1 VNDLAFKP
9 SRLQAS
15 VYWREAALMETWTQ
29 DIKYGLRTLL
39 KKPAFTSVAVL
50 SLALGIGANT
60 AIFTVINAVF
70 NHPLAIADPSSVV
83 ELFTKDTK
91 TVQAA
96 NANLTATSLQNFEDY
111 RTANTGLSAMAAF
124 FPFGLPLTQHGETNG
139 VPVTMTSANYFDL
152 LGVKPAMGRFFSPEE
167 DLDHAMPVAIL
178 SHAMWVTTFGA
189 DAGILGKSIVLNNIP
204 FSVIGVGPDGFKGT
218 ATLAGADV
226 IWVPLGMRDQLIA
239 GQLRTLSTNRRFR
252 WISMLGR
259 LKPGVTMD
267 QARTGLKVVATSLA
281 EAYPDANLGRTIEVS
296 SVSDSAL
303 GINDR
308 SQFVKTGTVLMA
320 VVGLVLLIACVNLAN
335 LLLAQSARRER
346 EIAVRSALGANR
358 RRLVRQML
366 VESVLLSLIGGG
378 LGLVIAYWG
387 RNALWSFRPPFLG
400 QASID
405 LSLDSGVLGFTA
417 LVSVLTGLIF
427 GIVPAVK
434 LSRTNLTETLKI
446 GGRSGSSGLGQTWLR
461 SVLVAGEIALAT
473 VALVGSGLFVR
484 SMQAAQNL
492 DLGFDAK
499 HVAFIGLNPGSQHY
513 DTGHGLQFYED
524 AMAKARQAQGV
535 EAASVAS
542 IVPLSFFGGGV
553 LLTTFPEGQTQ
564 NSTYRGSLITY
575 NDVTPAYFET
585 LRIPMRGGRD
595 FTQFDREGTTPV
607 AIVNETTAKQ
617 LWPGQNAVGK
627 RFTIVQQTEL
637 YEVVGVVA
645 TSTLGTVGEDPA
657 PQIYRPMRQDY
668 QPGAALVIRTS
679 GDPASRLGLV
689 RDAVQTIDR
698 TMPLRNTGTVHEQ
711 IDQDLWASR
720 MGAALLSIFG
730 GLALA
735 LAMIGVYGVMSY
747 SVAQRTPEIGFRI
760 ALGAQPINVLW
771 LVMRQGLTLAAC
783 GALAG
788 IALAVLA
795 GRSIATLLYG
805 IQPADPLTLLTVTGG
820 LTLVAL
826 LACYIPARRATR
838 VDPLVALRAE

>member
-1 VNDLAFKP
+1 
-9 SRLQAS
+9 
-15 VYWREAALMETWTQ
+15 METWTQ
-29 DIKYGLRTLL
+29 DIKYGLRTLI

-70 NHPLAIADPSSVV
+70 NHPLAIEDPSSVV

-111 RTANTGLSAMAAF
+111 RTANTGLSAVAGF
-124 FPFGLPLTQHGETNG
+124 FPFGLPLTLHGETNA

-167 DLDHAMPVAIL
+167 DLDHAVPVAIL
-178 SHAMWVTTFGA
+178 SHAMWVTTFGG
-189 DAGILGKSIVLNNIP
+189 DAGILGKSIVLNSIP
-204 FSVIGVGPDGFKGT
+204 FSVIGVAPDGFKGT
-218 ATLAGADV
+218 AALAGADV

-239 GQLRTLSTNRRFR
+239 GQLKALSTNRRFR
-252 WISMLGR
+252 WISILGR
-259 LKPGVTMD
+259 LKPGVTLD
-267 QARTGLKVVATSLA
+267 QARTGLKLVATSLA
-281 EAYPDANLGRTIEVS
+281 EAYPDANVGRTIEVS

-308 SQFVKTGTVLMA
+308 SQFVKTGTVLMS

-358 RRLVRQML
+358 RRLIRQML
-366 VESVLLSLIGGG
+366 VESVILSIIGGG
-378 LGLVIAYWG
+378 LGLVFAYWG

-405 LSLDSGVLGFTA
+405 LSLDPVVLGFTA
-417 LVSVLTGLIF
+417 LVSLVTGLIF

-434 LSRTNLTETLKI
+434 LSRTNLTETLKV
-446 GGRSGSSGLGQTWLR
+446 GGRSGSTGLGQTWLR
-461 SVLVAGEIALAT
+461 SVLVAAEISLAT

-484 SMQAAQNL
+484 SMQAAQNM
-492 DLGFDAK
+492 DVGFDAK
-499 HVAFIGLNPGSQHY
+499 HVGYIGLNPGSQHY
-513 DTGHGLQFYED
+513 DTGHGQQFYQD
-524 AMAKARQAQGV
+524 ALAKARQVQGV

-542 IVPLSFFGGGV
+542 IVPLSFFAGGV
-553 LLTTFPEGQTQ
+553 LFTTFPEGQAQ

-575 NDVTPAYFET
+575 NDVTPGYFDT

-595 FTQFDREGTTPV
+595 FNQFDREGTTLV
-607 AIVNETTAKQ
+607 AIVNETTARQ
-617 LWPGQNAVGK
+617 LWPGENAVGK
-627 RFTIVQQTEL
+627 RFTIVQQTER

-645 TSTLGTVGEDPA
+645 TSTLGTVGEDPT
-657 PQIYRPMRQDY
+657 PQIYRPMRQEY
-668 QPGAALVIRTS
+668 QPAAALIVRTS
-679 GDPASRLGLV
+679 GDPADRLGLL

-698 TMPLRNTGTVHEQ
+698 TMPLRNSGTVHDQ
-711 IDQDLWASR
+711 IDQGLWPSR

-730 GLALA
+730 GLALL

-760 ALGAQPINVLW
+760 ALGAQPMNVLW
-771 LVMRQGLTLAAC
+771 LVMRQGLGLAAC
-783 GALAG
+783 GALVG
-788 IALAVLA
+788 IVLAVLA

-805 IQPADPLTLLTVTGG
+805 IQPADPLTLGAVTGG
-820 LTLVAL
+820 LTLVAM

>member
-1 VNDLAFKP
+1 MD
-9 SRLQAS
+9 
-15 VYWREAALMETWTQ
+15 TWAQ

-39 KKPAFTSVAVL
+39 KKPAFTTVAVL

-70 NHPLAIADPSSVV
+70 NHPLAIEDPSSVV

-111 RTANTGLSAMAAF
+111 RTANVGLSAVAGF
-124 FPFGLPLTQHGETNG
+124 FAFGLPLTLHGETNG
-139 VPVTMTSANYFDL
+139 VPVTLTSANYFDL
-152 LGVKPAMGRFFSPEE
+152 LGVKPSKGRFFSPEE
-167 DLDHAMPVAIL
+167 DLDHAVPVAIL

-189 DAGILGKSIVLNNIP
+189 DAAILGKSIVLNGIP

-218 ATLAGADV
+218 AALAGADV
-226 IWVPLGMRDQLIA
+226 IWVPLGMRDQLLT
-239 GQLRTLSTNRRFR
+239 GQLKTFSTNRRFR
-252 WISMLGR
+252 WINILGR
-259 LKPGVTMD
+259 LKPGVSLA
-267 QARTGLKVVATSLA
+267 QAQSALKLVATSLA
-281 EAYPDANLGRTIEVS
+281 EAYPDANASRTIEVS
-296 SVSDSAL
+296 SVSDAAL
-303 GINDR
+303 GINNR
-308 SQFVKTGTVLMA
+308 GQFVKTGTVLMS

-358 RRLVRQML
+358 RRLIRQML
-366 VESVLLSLIGGG
+366 VESVLLSVLGGG
-378 LGLVIAYWG
+378 LGLMVAYWG

-405 LSLDSGVLGFTA
+405 LSLDPVVLGFTA
-417 LVSVLTGLIF
+417 LVSVVTGLIF

-434 LSRTNLTETLKI
+434 LSRTNLTETLKV
-446 GGRSGSSGLGQTWLR
+446 GGRSGSAGLGQTWLR
-461 SVLVAGEIALAT
+461 NVLVAAEIALAT

-484 SMQAAQNL
+484 SMQAAQNM
-492 DLGFDAK
+492 DVGFDAK
-499 HVAFIGLNPGSQHY
+499 HIGYMGLHPGSQHY
-513 DTGHGLQFYED
+513 DAGHGQQFYQD
-524 AMAKARQAQGV
+524 AIAKARQVPGV
-535 EAASVAS
+535 ESASVAT
-542 IVPLSFFGGGV
+542 IVPLSFGGGV
-553 LLTTFPEGQTQ
+553 LLTTFPEGQAQ

-575 NDVTPAYFET
+575 NDITPGYFET
-585 LRIPMRGGRD
+585 IRIPMRGGRD
-595 FTQFDREGTTPV
+595 FNAFDREGTTLA
-607 AIVNETTAKQ
+607 AIVNEATTRQ
-617 LWPGQNAVGK
+617 LWPGENAVGK

-645 TSTLGTVGEDPA
+645 TSTLGAVGEDPT

-668 QPGAALVIRTS
+668 QPAAALIFRTS
-679 GDPASRLGLV
+679 GDPAVRIGLV

-698 TMPLRNTGTVHEQ
+698 TMPLRNTGTVHDQ
-711 IDQDLWASR
+711 IDQGLWPSR

-730 GLALA
+730 GLALV

-760 ALGAQPINVLW
+760 ALGAQPMNVLW
-771 LVMRQGLTLAAC
+771 LVMRQGLVLAAC

-788 IALAVLA
+788 IVLAVLA

-805 IQPADPLTLLTVTGG
+805 IQPADPLTLVTVTGA
-820 LTLVAL
+820 LTLVAM

>member
-1 VNDLAFKP
+1 
-9 SRLQAS
+9 
-15 VYWREAALMETWTQ
+15 METWTQ

-167 DLDHAMPVAIL
+167 DLDHAVPVAIL

-239 GQLRTLSTNRRFR
+239 GQLKTLSTNRRFR

>member
-1 VNDLAFKP
+1 MD
-9 SRLQAS
+9 
-15 VYWREAALMETWTQ
+15 TWTQ

-39 KKPAFTSVAVL
+39 KKPAFTTVAVL

-70 NHPLAIADPSSVV
+70 NYPLAIEDPSSVV
-83 ELFTKDTK
+83 QLFTKDTK

-96 NANLTATSLQNFEDY
+96 NANLTATSLQNFKDY
-111 RTANTGLSAMAAF
+111 RDANTGLSAAAAF
-124 FPFGLPLTQHGETNG
+124 FAFGLPLTLHGDTNA
-139 VPVTMTSANYFDL
+139 VPVTLTSSNYFDL
-152 LGVKPAMGRFFSPEE
+152 LGVKPAMGRFFSPDE
-167 DLDHAMPVAIL
+167 DLDHAVPVAVL

-189 DAGILGKSIVLNNIP
+189 DTGILGKSITLNSLP
-204 FSVIGVGPDGFKGT
+204 FSVIGVAPEGFKGT
-218 ATLAGADV
+218 AALAGADV
-226 IWVPLGMRDQLIA
+226 IWVPLGMRDQLLT
-239 GQLRTLSTNRRFR
+239 GQLKALSTNRRFR
-252 WISMLGR
+252 WISILGR
-259 LKPGVTMD
+259 LKPGVSLE
-267 QARTGLKVVATSLA
+267 QARTGLKLVATSLA
-281 EAYPDANLGRTIEVS
+281 EQYPDANLGRTVEVS
-296 SVSDSAL
+296 PVSDAAL
-303 GINDR
+303 GINNR

-320 VVGLVLLIACVNLAN
+320 VVGLVLLVACVNLAN

-358 RRLVRQML
+358 RRLIRQML
-366 VESVLLSLIGGG
+366 VESVILSVFGGG
-378 LGLVIAYWG
+378 LGLMVAYWG

-405 LSLDSGVLGFTA
+405 LSLDPNVLGFTA
-417 LVSVLTGLIF
+417 LISVVTGLVF

-446 GGRSGSSGLGQTWLR
+446 GGRSGSAGLGQTWLR
-461 SVLVAGEIALAT
+461 NVLVAAEIALAT

-484 SMQAAQNL
+484 SMQAAQNM
-492 DLGFDAK
+492 DVGFDAK
-499 HVAFIGLNPGSQHY
+499 HIGYIGLNPGGQH
-513 DTGHGLQFYED
+513 DDAGHGQQFYDD
-524 AMAKARQAQGV
+524 AIAKARQVPGV
-535 EAASVAS
+535 ESASIAT
-542 IVPLSFFGGGV
+542 IVPLSFGGGV
-553 LLTTFPEGQTQ
+553 LLTTFPEGQAQ

-575 NDVTPAYFET
+575 NDITPGYFET

-595 FTQFDREGTTPV
+595 FSEFDREGTTLV
-607 AIVNETTAKQ
+607 AIVNEATARQ
-617 LWPGQNAVGK
+617 LWPGENGVGK

-645 TSTLGTVGEDPA
+645 TSTLGAVGEDPT

-668 QPGAALVIRTS
+668 QPAAALIIRAS
-679 GDPASRLGLV
+679 GDPASRIGLV
-689 RDAVQTIDR
+689 RDTVQTIDR
-698 TMPLRNTGTVHEQ
+698 TMPLRNTGTVHDQ
-711 IDQDLWASR
+711 IDQGLWPSR

-730 GLALA
+730 GLALV

-771 LVMRQGLTLAAC
+771 LVMRQGLTLAAS

-788 IALAVLA
+788 ILLAVLA
-795 GRSIATLLYG
+795 GRSIASLLYG
-805 IQPADPLTLLTVTGG
+805 IEPADPVTLLTVTGA
-820 LTLVAL
+820 LTLVAT